1 MYYGLLNKGKTFRF
15 LIIQIQITE
24 VCLEKKIQKK
34 KHRKK
39 KQKNIKGRAFS
50 GPVLSLL
57 NRWMNS
63 VEGVLCCIL
72 KWVL

>member
-24 VCLEKKIQKK
+24 VCLKKNTEKKTQ
-34 KHRKK
+34 KK

-50 GPVLSLL
+50 GPVLS
-57 NRWMNS
+57 
-63 VEGVLCCIL
+63 
-72 KWVL
+72 